1 MYSIKRIVSMHCQT
15 YEETRN
21 GEHYVYAFSDV
32 WTERGR
38 VEAVELTV
46 YRDERLIS
54 SLQFPGDREQATAAA
69 WRYIERIN

>member
-1 MYSIKRIVSMHCQT
+1 MDGHT

-21 GEHYVYAFSDV
+21 GAHYVYAVSDV

-54 SLQFPGDREQATAAA
+54 LLQFPGDSETGRAAA
-69 WRYIERIN
+69 WRYIERLY